1 MRSAIRLAL
10 GFGWPV
16 VFVAGL
22 SAQASQAGKGF
33 WFGYGAGFGV
43 AQQSRTTC
51 GPNYPPHCMSS
62 STSVVGIQ
70 PYLKLGGTASPFVRL
85 GGELRVW
92 HQFSDPGAGSE
103 TIVSIVGFLDY
114 YPLGAKSG
122 FFLTGGVGR
131 SSLHSAVTDRCYLAQ
146 GCYDPQYGFYADDR
160 AGASFVVGVG
170 YALTTR
176 RLSLAPSVRYV
187 RQSFGTCDAYCPQ
200 HLFDLSLGVTHR

>member
-1 MRSAIRLAL
+1 
-10 GFGWPV
+10 
-16 VFVAGL
+16 
-22 SAQASQAGKGF
+22 
-33 WFGYGAGFGV
+33 
-43 AQQSRTTC
+43 
-51 GPNYPPHCMSS
+51 MSS

-103 TIVSIVGFLDY
+103 TIVSITGFLDY
-114 YPLGAKSG
+114 YPLGANSG

-160 AGASFVVGVG
+160 AGASFVVGLG